1 MNEEQKK
8 QEEEQ
13 EKELANVEE
22 VEKPTEGVEEGGEKT
37 DGEPHDEPPVEED
50 SKPEDAQEQNDDAA
64 EKDEDEEPEADKNSE
79 GKTDEVKPEE
89 EEEQQQEPTEE
100 EEEEEKNKE
109 TEQEPS
115 VDDLKKR
122 IEEYEIE
129 KQERETLDQYT
140 KLVNDVYA
148 DVQRFETIVQN
159 GMIEGLKKFGIDPN
173 LTFEEIKEQDPA
185 KYELAVELVNQA
197 QQRIDQHRQQA
208 KDVLDGEGSKIVFD
222 KAEKEIKKYDLT
234 PEQQVN
240 AAEMFVNIMM
250 RTGIQDLGEDL
261 ISKVKLAVGNAMIDV
276 PRKKVEEVAKEETL
290 DANPTSDTTK
300 TDKSDTTVSKEPTVV
315 EESEDKDKV
324 EKKPANT
331 PVQKVNLD
339 DYKEGATD
347 TSARADAVVNKDA
360 VTTDNVLQ
368 KLAALPYRERVA
380 FMLEHEQEY
389 NDAMSRRK

>member
-8 QEEEQ
+8 QEEQEQ
-13 EKELANVEE
+13 ELANVEE
-22 VEKPTEGVEEGGEKT
+22 VKETTEGVEKPVEES
-37 DGEPHDEPPVEED
+37 DGEPHEEPTEED
-50 SKPEDAQEQNDDAA
+50 SKQEDIQEPDDATK
-64 EKDEDEEPEADKNSE
+64 ENEDEEPEAAKDSDGE
-79 GKTDEVKPEE
+79 PDEVKPEE
-89 EEEQQQEPTEE
+89 KQEEEQQQEPTEE
-100 EEEEEKNKE
+100 EKK

-173 LTFEEIKEQDPA
+173 LTFEEIKQQDPA

-290 DANPTSDTTK
+290 DTNPNPDTTK
-300 TDKSDTTVSKEPTVV
+300 TDRSDTTVSKEPTVV
-315 EESEDKDKV
+315 EGSEDKDKV

-360 VTTDNVLQ
+360 VTVDNVLQ

>member
-8 QEEEQ
+8 QEEQEQ
-13 EKELANVEE
+13 ELANVEE
-22 VEKPTEGVEEGGEKT
+22 VAKTTEGVEEVVVET
-37 DGEPHDEPPVEED
+37 DEEPHEEPVKED
-50 SKPEDAQEQNDDAA
+50 SEQEDIQQPDDAA
-64 EKDEDEEPEADKNSE
+64 KEEEEPEADKDSE
-79 GKTDEVKPEE
+79 GEPDEVKPEE
-89 EEEQQQEPTEE
+89 KQEEEQQQEPTEE
-100 EEEEEKNKE
+100 GKEEE
-109 TEQEPS
+109 EQEPS
-115 VDDLKKR
+115 VEDLKKR
-122 IEEYEIE
+122 IEEYENE

-222 KAEKEIKKYDLT
+222 KAEKEIRKYDLT

-276 PRKKVEEVAKEETL
+276 PRKKAEEVVKEEGL
-290 DANPTSDTTK
+290 DANPNPDTTK
-300 TDKSDTTVSKEPTVV
+300 TDKLDTTVSKEPTVV
-315 EESEDKDKV
+315 EGSEDKDKV

-360 VTTDNVLQ
+360 VTVDNVLQ

>member
-8 QEEEQ
+8 QEEQ
-13 EKELANVEE
+13 ELANVEE
-22 VEKPTEGVEEGGEKT
+22 VVETTEGVEEVVKET
-37 DGEPHDEPPVEED
+37 DGEPHEEPPVEED
-50 SKPEDAQEQNDDAA
+50 HKSDDDDVEGEDKEQEENNEEGSDDKPA
-64 EKDEDEEPEADKNSE
+64 EKEPEKE
-79 GKTDEVKPEE
+79 EQEEQEPQVQEEEQEE
-89 EEEQQQEPTEE
+89 EEE
-100 EEEEEKNKE
+100 NKE
-109 TEQEPS
+109 TDKEPS
-115 VDDLKKR
+115 VEDLKKR

-129 KQERETLDQYT
+129 KQERETLNQYA
-140 KLVNDVYA
+140 KLANDVYA

-208 KDVLDGEGSKIVFD
+208 KDILDGEGSKIVFD

-250 RTGIQDLGEDL
+250 KTGIQDLGEDL
-261 ISKVKLAVGNAMIDV
+261 IAKVKLAVGNAMIEV
-276 PRKKVEEVAKEETL
+276 PRVKEEK
-290 DANPTSDTTK
+290 DTTN

-315 EESEDKDKV
+315 EEPEVKEKV
-324 EKKPANT
+324 EEKPAKT
-331 PVQKVNLD
+331 PVQEVNLD

-360 VTTDNVLQ
+360 VTADNVLQ

-389 NDAMSRRK
+389 NDAMSRRR

>member
-8 QEEEQ
+8 QEEQ
-13 EKELANVEE
+13 EIENVEE
-22 VEKPTEGVEEGGEKT
+22 VVETTEGVEEVVEET
-37 DGEPHDEPPVEED
+37 DREPHEEPVEED
-50 SKPEDAQEQNDDAA
+50 PKQ
-64 EKDEDEEPEADKNSE
+64 KDVQQPDENAVKEDEEPEADKDGE
-79 GKTDEVKPEE
+79 GEPDEVKSEE
-89 EEEQQQEPTEE
+89 EE
-100 EEEEEKNKE
+100 NKE
-109 TEQEPS
+109 TDKEPS

-129 KQERETLDQYT
+129 KQERETLEQYT
-140 KLVNDVYA
+140 KLVNDVYT

-208 KDVLDGEGSKIVFD
+208 KDILDGESSKIVFD

-276 PRKKVEEVAKEETL
+276 PRKKAEEVVKEETL
-290 DANPTSDTTK
+290 DANPTLGTTK

-315 EESEDKDKV
+315 EGSEDKDKV

-360 VTTDNVLQ
+360 VTVDNVLQ

>member
-8 QEEEQ
+8 QQEEQ
-13 EKELANVEE
+13 EIENVEE
-22 VEKPTEGVEEGGEKT
+22 VVETIEGVEEVVEET
-37 DGEPHDEPPVEED
+37 DGEPHEKPVEED
-50 SKPEDAQEQNDDAA
+50 SEQESVQGPDENTA
-64 EKDEDEEPEADKNSE
+64 KEDEEPEAGKEGEDEPDK
-79 GKTDEVKPEE
+79 VKPEE
-89 EEEQQQEPTEE
+89 KEEEQQQES
-100 EEEEEKNKE
+100 EEEEKEEKEEEKKE

-122 IEEYEIE
+122 IEEYETE

-148 DVQRFETIVQN
+148 DVQRFETIVHN

-208 KDVLDGEGSKIVFD
+208 KDILDGEGSKIVFD

-261 ISKVKLAVGNAMIDV
+261 ISKVKLAVGNAMLDV

-290 DANPTSDTTK
+290 NTK

-315 EESEDKDKV
+315 EEPADKDEV

-347 TSARADAVVNKDA
+347 TSGRADAVVNKDA
-360 VTTDNVLQ
+360 VTVDNVLQ

>member
-1 MNEEQKK
+1 MSEEQKK
-8 QEEEQ
+8 QEEEKQ
-13 EKELANVEE
+13 ELANVEE
-22 VEKPTEGVEEGGEKT
+22 VEETTEGVEEVVEKT
-37 DGEPHDEPPVEED
+37 DGEPHKEPVKED
-50 SKPEDAQEQNDDAA
+50 SKPEDAQESGKNAI
-64 EKDEDEEPEADKNSE
+64 KEDEEPEADKDSDDE
-79 GKTDEVKPEE
+79 PDEVKPEE
-89 EEEQQQEPTEE
+89 KEEQQQEPTEE
-100 EEEEEKNKE
+100 EKEEEEENKE
-109 TEQEPS
+109 TDKEPS

-208 KDVLDGEGSKIVFD
+208 KDILDGEGSKIVFD

-290 DANPTSDTTK
+290 DTNLTSDTTK

-315 EESEDKDKV
+315 EGSEDKDKV

-331 PVQKVNLD
+331 PVQKVDLD

-360 VTTDNVLQ
+360 VTVDNVLQ

>member
-8 QEEEQ
+8 QEEQEQ
-13 EKELANVEE
+13 ELANVEE
-22 VEKPTEGVEEGGEKT
+22 VVETTEGVEEVVGKT
-37 DGEPHDEPPVEED
+37 DGEPHEEPPVEED
-50 SKPEDAQEQNDDAA
+50 PKQEDVQQPDDTAK
-64 EKDEDEEPEADKNSE
+64 EDEGEEPEADKDSE
-79 GKTDEVKPEE
+79 GEPDELKPE
-89 EEEQQQEPTEE
+89 EEEQQQEPEKEE
-100 EEEEEKNKE
+100 EEENKE
-109 TEQEPS
+109 TKQEPS

-173 LTFEEIKEQDPA
+173 LTFEEIKQQDPA

-276 PRKKVEEVAKEETL
+276 PRKKVEEATKEETL
-290 DANPTSDTTK
+290 DVNPTSDTTNSK
-300 TDKSDTTVSKEPTVV
+300 RSDTTVSKEPTVV
-315 EESEDKDKV
+315 EEPTDKDKV

-360 VTTDNVLQ
+360 VTVDNVLQ

>member
-8 QEEEQ
+8 QEEQEQ
-13 EKELANVEE
+13 ELANVEE
-22 VEKPTEGVEEGGEKT
+22 TTEGVEEVVDET

-50 SKPEDAQEQNDDAA
+50 SKPEDVQEPDNTAK
-64 EKDEDEEPEADKNSE
+64 EDEGEEPEPNKDGE
-79 GKTDEVKPEE
+79 GEPDEVKPEE
-89 EEEQQQEPTEE
+89 EQQQEPAEE
-100 EEEEEKNKE
+100 EKEEEEKNKE

-122 IEEYEIE
+122 IEEYETE

-276 PRKKVEEVAKEETL
+276 PRKEVAKEETL
-290 DANPTSDTTK
+290 DTNPTSDTTK

-315 EESEDKDKV
+315 EEPADKDKV
-324 EKKPANT
+324 EGKPANT

-360 VTTDNVLQ
+360 VTVDNVLQ

>member
-8 QEEEQ
+8 QEEQNQ
-13 EKELANVEE
+13 EIENVEE
-22 VEKPTEGVEEGGEKT
+22 VKETTEGAEEIVEKT

-50 SKPEDAQEQNDDAA
+50 SKPEDAQQSDDTA
-64 EKDEDEEPEADKNSE
+64 EKDEDEEPEPDKNSE
-79 GKTDEVKPEE
+79 GEPDEVKPEE
-89 EEEQQQEPTEE
+89 EEQQQQEPTEE
-100 EEEEEKNKE
+100 EKEEEEE

-115 VDDLKKR
+115 VEDLKKR
-122 IEEYEIE
+122 LEEYEVE

-173 LTFEEIKEQDPA
+173 LTFEEIKQQDPA

-222 KAEKEIKKYDLT
+222 KAEKEIRKYDLT

-300 TDKSDTTVSKEPTVV
+300 TDGSDTTVSKEPTVV
-315 EESEDKDKV
+315 EGSEDKDKV

-360 VTTDNVLQ
+360 VTADNVLQ

>member
-8 QEEEQ
+8 QEEQEQ
-13 EKELANVEE
+13 ELANVEE
-22 VEKPTEGVEEGGEKT
+22 VVETTEGIEEVVGET
-37 DGEPHDEPPVEED
+37 DGEPHEEPVEED
-50 SKPEDAQEQNDDAA
+50 PKQENVQQPNENAA
-64 EKDEDEEPEADKNSE
+64 EEDEEPEADKD
-79 GKTDEVKPEE
+79 GKGEPNEVKPE

-100 EEEEEKNKE
+100 ENKEEKEKEE

-173 LTFEEIKEQDPA
+173 LTFEEIKQQDPA

-290 DANPTSDTTK
+290 DTNPTPDTTK

-315 EESEDKDKV
+315 EEPEDKDKV

-360 VTTDNVLQ
+360 VTVDNVLQ

>member
-8 QEEEQ
+8 QEEQ
-13 EKELANVEE
+13 ELENVEE
-22 VEKPTEGVEEGGEKT
+22 VVETTEGVEEVVGET
-37 DGEPHDEPPVEED
+37 DGEPHEEPVEED
-50 SKPEDAQEQNDDAA
+50 PKQEDVQQADDTA
-64 EKDEDEEPEADKNSE
+64 KEDEEPEA
-79 GKTDEVKPEE
+79 GKDSDGEPDEVKPEEEE

-100 EEEEEKNKE
+100 EQQEEKQE
-109 TEQEPS
+109 EPS

-197 QQRIDQHRQQA
+197 QQRIDQHRHQA
-208 KDVLDGEGSKIVFD
+208 KDILDGEGSKIVFD

-250 RTGIQDLGEDL
+250 KTGIQDLGEDL
-261 ISKVKLAVGNAMIDV
+261 VAKVKLAVGNAMIET
-276 PRKKVEEVAKEETL
+276 PRAKEEKGTTNT
-290 DANPTSDTTK
+290 DKSDKADTTK
-300 TDKSDTTVSKEPTVV
+300 TDRSDTTVSKEPTVV
-315 EESEDKDKV
+315 EEPEVKDKI
-324 EKKPANT
+324 EEKPAKT
-331 PVQKVNLD
+331 PVQEVNLD

-347 TSARADAVVNKDA
+347 TSARADAVINKDA
-360 VTTDNVLQ
+360 VTADNVLQ

>member
-13 EKELANVEE
+13 KQEIENVEDVTE
-22 VEKPTEGVEEGGEKT
+22 TTEGVEEVTGET
-37 DGEPHDEPPVEED
+37 DGEPQEEPVEEG
-50 SKPEDAQEQNDDAA
+50 SKQEDVQQPDDAT
-64 EKDEDEEPEADKNSE
+64 KEDEEPEANKDSE
-79 GKTDEVKPEE
+79 GEPDEVKPEG
-89 EEEQQQEPTEE
+89 EEQQQEPTEE
-100 EEEEEKNKE
+100 EKEEKEEKEE

-115 VDDLKKR
+115 VEDLKKR
-122 IEEYEIE
+122 LEEYEIE

-276 PRKKVEEVAKEETL
+276 PRKKVEEAAEEETL
-290 DANPTSDTTK
+290 DTNPTPDTTK

-315 EESEDKDKV
+315 EGSEDKGKV
-324 EKKPANT
+324 EKKTANT

-347 TSARADAVVNKDA
+347 TSARADAVINKDA
-360 VTTDNVLQ
+360 VTADNVLQ

>member
-8 QEEEQ
+8 QEQEQ
-13 EKELANVEE
+13 ELANAEE
-22 VEKPTEGVEEGGEKT
+22 VVETTEGVEEVIEET
-37 DGEPHDEPPVEED
+37 DGEPHEEPPVEED
-50 SKPEDAQEQNDDAA
+50 PKQEDVQQSDDTV
-64 EKDEDEEPEADKNSE
+64 KEDEEPETDKDDE
-79 GKTDEVKPEE
+79 GEPDEVKPEE
-89 EEEQQQEPTEE
+89 EEEEQQQKPEKEE
-100 EEEEEKNKE
+100 EEENKE
-109 TEQEPS
+109 TDKEPS

-129 KQERETLDQYT
+129 KQERETLNQYA
-140 KLVNDVYA
+140 KLANDVYA

-208 KDVLDGEGSKIVFD
+208 KDILDGEGSKIVFD

-250 RTGIQDLGEDL
+250 KTGIQDLGEDL
-261 ISKVKLAVGNAMIDV
+261 VTKVKLAVGNAMIEA
-276 PRKKVEEVAKEETL
+276 PRVQEEK
-290 DANPTSDTTK
+290 DATNTDKTDTTK
-300 TDKSDTTVSKEPTVV
+300 TDRSDTTVSKEPTVV
-315 EESEDKDKV
+315 EEPEVKDKV
-324 EKKPANT
+324 EEKPAKT
-331 PVQKVNLD
+331 PVQEVNLD

-360 VTTDNVLQ
+360 VTVDNVLQ

-389 NDAMSRRK
+389 NDAMSRRR

>member
-8 QEEEQ
+8 QEEQ

-22 VEKPTEGVEEGGEKT
+22 VEKPTEGAEEIVEEP
-37 DGEPHDEPPVEED
+37 DGEPHEEPHIEED
-50 SKPEDAQEQNDDAA
+50 STPEDVQEHNDDAT
-64 EKDEDEEPEADKNSE
+64 EKDEDEEPEPDKDSE
-79 GKTDEVKPEE
+79 GEPDEVKP

-100 EEEEEKNKE
+100 EKNEEEE

-222 KAEKEIKKYDLT
+222 KAEKEIRKYDLT

-315 EESEDKDKV
+315 EESGDKDKV

-360 VTTDNVLQ
+360 VTVDNVLQ

>member
-13 EKELANVEE
+13 EQELANVEE
-22 VEKPTEGVEEGGEKT
+22 VVETTEGVEEVVGET
-37 DGEPHDEPPVEED
+37 DGEPHEEPPVEED
-50 SKPEDAQEQNDDAA
+50 PKQEDVQQSDDTV
-64 EKDEDEEPEADKNSE
+64 KGDEEPETDKDGE
-79 GKTDEVKPEE
+79 GEPDEVKPE

-100 EEEEEKNKE
+100 KKEEQEEKE
-109 TEQEPS
+109 EQEPS

-173 LTFEEIKEQDPA
+173 LTFEEIKQQDPA

-290 DANPTSDTTK
+290 DTNPTPDTTK

-315 EESEDKDKV
+315 EEPEDKDKV

-360 VTTDNVLQ
+360 VTVDNVLQ

>member
-8 QEEEQ
+8 QEEQNQ
-13 EKELANVEE
+13 EIENVEE
-22 VEKPTEGVEEGGEKT
+22 VKETTEGAEEIVEEP

-50 SKPEDAQEQNDDAA
+50 SKPEDAQEQNDDAT
-64 EKDEDEEPEADKNSE
+64 EKDEDEEPEPDKDSE
-79 GKTDEVKPEE
+79 GEPDKVKPEE
-89 EEEQQQEPTEE
+89 EEQQQQEPTEGEKE
-100 EEEEEKNKE
+100 EEEE

-115 VDDLKKR
+115 VEDLKKR
-122 IEEYEIE
+122 LEEYEVE

-300 TDKSDTTVSKEPTVV
+300 TDGSDTTVSKEPTVV
-315 EESEDKDKV
+315 EGSENKDKV

-360 VTTDNVLQ
+360 VTVDNVLQ

>member
-13 EKELANVEE
+13 KQEIENVEDVTE
-22 VEKPTEGVEEGGEKT
+22 TTEGVEEVTGET
-37 DGEPHDEPPVEED
+37 DGEPQEEPVEEG
-50 SKPEDAQEQNDDAA
+50 SKQEDVQQPDDAT
-64 EKDEDEEPEADKNSE
+64 KEDEEPEANKDSE
-79 GKTDEVKPEE
+79 GEPDEVKPEG
-89 EEEQQQEPTEE
+89 EEQQQEPTEE
-100 EEEEEKNKE
+100 EKEEKEEKEE

-115 VDDLKKR
+115 VEDLKKR
-122 IEEYEIE
+122 LEEYEIE

-276 PRKKVEEVAKEETL
+276 PRKKVEEAAEEETL
-290 DANPTSDTTK
+290 DTNPTPDTTK

-315 EESEDKDKV
+315 EGSEDKGKV

-347 TSARADAVVNKDA
+347 TSARADAVINKDA
-360 VTTDNVLQ
+360 VTADNVLQ

>member
-8 QEEEQ
+8 QEEQEQ
-13 EKELANVEE
+13 ELANVEE
-22 VEKPTEGVEEGGEKT
+22 VVETTEGVEEVVEET
-37 DGEPHDEPPVEED
+37 DGEPHEEPPVEED
-50 SKPEDAQEQNDDAA
+50 TKQEDVQQSDDTV
-64 EKDEDEEPEADKNSE
+64 KEDEEPETDKDGE
-79 GKTDEVKPEE
+79 GEPDKVKPEEE
-89 EEEQQQEPTEE
+89 EEEQQQEPEKEE
-100 EEEEEKNKE
+100 EEENKE
-109 TEQEPS
+109 TDKEPS

-140 KLVNDVYA
+140 KLMNDVYT

-159 GMIEGLKKFGIDPN
+159 GMVEGLKKFGIDPN

-208 KDVLDGEGSKIVFD
+208 KDILDGEGSKIVFD

-250 RTGIQDLGEDL
+250 KTGIQDLGEDL
-261 ISKVKLAVGNAMIDV
+261 IAKVKLAVGNAMIEV
-276 PRKKVEEVAKEETL
+276 PRVQEEKDATNTDET
-290 DANPTSDTTK
+290 DTTE
-300 TDKSDTTVSKEPTVV
+300 TDRSDTTVSKEPTVV
-315 EESEDKDKV
+315 EEPEVKDKV
-324 EKKPANT
+324 EEKPANT

-347 TSARADAVVNKDA
+347 TSARADAVINKDA
-360 VTTDNVLQ
+360 VTADNVLQ

-389 NDAMSRRK
+389 NDAMNRRK

>member
-8 QEEEQ
+8 QEEQEQ
-13 EKELANVEE
+13 EIENVEE
-22 VEKPTEGVEEGGEKT
+22 VVETIEGVEEVVEET
-37 DGEPHDEPPVEED
+37 DGEPHEKPVEED
-50 SKPEDAQEQNDDAA
+50 SEQDDAQQPDENTA
-64 EKDEDEEPEADKNSE
+64 KEDEEQEAGKDGE
-79 GKTDEVKPEE
+79 GEPDEVKPEE
-89 EEEQQQEPTEE
+89 KEEEQQQEPTEE
-100 EEEEEKNKE
+100 EKEEKEEEKKE

-122 IEEYEIE
+122 IEEYETE

-208 KDVLDGEGSKIVFD
+208 KDILDGEGSKIVFD

-250 RTGIQDLGEDL
+250 RTGIQDLGKDL

-276 PRKKVEEVAKEETL
+276 PRKKGEEVAKEETL
-290 DANPTSDTTK
+290 NTK

-315 EESEDKDKV
+315 EEPADKDEV

-347 TSARADAVVNKDA
+347 TSGRADAVVNKDA
-360 VTTDNVLQ
+360 VTVDNVLQ

>member
-8 QEEEQ
+8 QQEEQ
-13 EKELANVEE
+13 EQELANVEE
-22 VEKPTEGVEEGGEKT
+22 VKETTEGVEEVGEET
-37 DGEPHDEPPVEED
+37 DGEPHDEPVEED
-50 SKPEDAQEQNDDAA
+50 SKSDDAEVEGEEQDDKEEGSDDEPA
-64 EKDEDEEPEADKNSE
+64 EKE
-79 GKTDEVKPEE
+79 PEE
-89 EEEQQQEPTEE
+89 EKQEEEQEEPPVQEE
-100 EEEEEKNKE
+100 EQEEEKKEE

-115 VDDLKKR
+115 VEDLKKR

-129 KQERETLDQYT
+129 KQERETLNQYA
-140 KLVNDVYA
+140 KLANDVYA

-173 LTFEEIKEQDPA
+173 LTFEEIKQQDPA

-208 KDVLDGEGSKIVFD
+208 KDILDGEGSKIVFD
-222 KAEKEIKKYDLT
+222 KAEKEIRKYDLT

-250 RTGIQDLGEDL
+250 KTGIQDLGEDL
-261 ISKVKLAVGNAMIDV
+261 IAKVKLAVGNAMIEV
-276 PRKKVEEVAKEETL
+276 PRAKEEK
-290 DANPTSDTTK
+290 DATNTDKSDETDTTK
-300 TDKSDTTVSKEPTVV
+300 TDRSDTTVSKEPTVV
-315 EESEDKDKV
+315 EEPEDKDKV

-360 VTTDNVLQ
+360 VTADNVLQ

-389 NDAMSRRK
+389 NDAMSRRR

>member
-13 EKELANVEE
+13 EQKLTNAEE
-22 VEKPTEGVEEGGEKT
+22 VVETKEGTEEFVGGT
-37 DGEPHDEPPVEED
+37 DGEPHEEPVEGD
-50 SKPEDAQEQNDDAA
+50 PKQEDAQQPDENAA
-64 EKDEDEEPEADKNSE
+64 KEDEEPEAGKDGE
-79 GKTDEVKPEE
+79 GKPDEIEPEE
-89 EEEQQQEPTEE
+89 EEEKQQQENKEKKRKEE
-100 EEEEEKNKE
+100 EEENKE
-109 TEQEPS
+109 TDKEPS

-140 KLVNDVYA
+140 KLVNDVYT

-208 KDVLDGEGSKIVFD
+208 KDVLDGEGSKIVFE

-276 PRKKVEEVAKEETL
+276 PHKKVGEVAKEETL
-290 DANPTSDTTK
+290 DANTTSDTTK
-300 TDKSDTTVSKEPTVV
+300 TDKSDTTVSKKPIVV
-315 EESEDKDKV
+315 EGSEDKDKV

-347 TSARADAVVNKDA
+347 TSARADAVINKDA
-360 VTTDNVLQ
+360 VTADNVLQ

>member
-13 EKELANVEE
+13 EQELTNIEEVKETAEGMEEVVEE
-22 VEKPTEGVEEGGEKT
+22 P
-37 DGEPHDEPPVEED
+37 DGEPHNEPPVEED
-50 SKPEDAQEQNDDAA
+50 SKPEDAQQPDDTA
-64 EKDEDEEPEADKNSE
+64 KEDEGEELEADKDSE
-79 GKTDEVKPEE
+79 GRPDEVKPE

-100 EEEEEKNKE
+100 ENEEEE

-122 IEEYEIE
+122 IEEYETE

-148 DVQRFETIVQN
+148 DVQRFETIVKN

-290 DANPTSDTTK
+290 DANPTPDTTK

-315 EESEDKDKV
+315 EGSEDKDKV

-360 VTTDNVLQ
+360 VTVDNVLQ

>member
-8 QEEEQ
+8 QEEQEQ
-13 EKELANVEE
+13 ELANVEE
-22 VEKPTEGVEEGGEKT
+22 VVETTEGIEEVVGGT
-37 DGEPHDEPPVEED
+37 DEEPNEEPVEED
-50 SKPEDAQEQNDDAA
+50 SKPEDVQEPDDAA
-64 EKDEDEEPEADKNSE
+64 KGNEDEEPEADKD
-79 GKTDEVKPEE
+79 GKGEPNEVKPE

-100 EEEEEKNKE
+100 ENKEEKENK

-173 LTFEEIKEQDPA
+173 LTFEEIKQQDPA

-276 PRKKVEEVAKEETL
+276 PRKKVEEVAKEETS
-290 DANPTSDTTK
+290 DTNPTPDTTE
-300 TDKSDTTVSKEPTVV
+300 TDRSDTTVSKEPTVV
-315 EESEDKDKV
+315 EEPADKDKV

-360 VTTDNVLQ
+360 VTVDNVLQ

>member
-13 EKELANVEE
+13 EQELANVEE
-22 VEKPTEGVEEGGEKT
+22 VVETTEGVEEVAGET
-37 DGEPHDEPPVEED
+37 DGEPHEEPVEED
-50 SKPEDAQEQNDDAA
+50 SKQEDAQQPDKNAA
-64 EKDEDEEPEADKNSE
+64 KEEEEPKADKDNE
-79 GKTDEVKPEE
+79 GELDEVKPEE
-89 EEEQQQEPTEE
+89 KEEEQQQEPTEE
-100 EEEEEKNKE
+100 EKEEEEEENKE
-109 TEQEPS
+109 TDKEPS
-115 VDDLKKR
+115 VEDLKKR

-129 KQERETLDQYT
+129 KQERETIDQYT
-140 KLVNDVYA
+140 KLVNDVYT

-208 KDVLDGEGSKIVFD
+208 KDILDGEGSKIVFD

-276 PRKKVEEVAKEETL
+276 PRKKAEEVAKEETL

-300 TDKSDTTVSKEPTVV
+300 TDRSDTTVSKEPTVV
-315 EESEDKDKV
+315 EGSEDKDKV

-347 TSARADAVVNKDA
+347 TSARADAVVNKNA
-360 VTTDNVLQ
+360 VTVDNVLQ

>member
-8 QEEEQ
+8 QEEQEQ
-13 EKELANVEE
+13 EIENVEE
-22 VEKPTEGVEEGGEKT
+22 VVETIEGVEEVVEET
-37 DGEPHDEPPVEED
+37 DGEPHEKPVEED
-50 SKPEDAQEQNDDAA
+50 SEQDDAQQPDENTA
-64 EKDEDEEPEADKNSE
+64 KEDEEQEAGKDGE
-79 GKTDEVKPEE
+79 GEPDEVKPEE
-89 EEEQQQEPTEE
+89 KEEEQQQEPTEE
-100 EEEEEKNKE
+100 EKEEKEEEKKE

-122 IEEYEIE
+122 IEEYETE

-148 DVQRFETIVQN
+148 DVQRFETIVHN

-208 KDVLDGEGSKIVFD
+208 KDILDGEGSKIVFD

-250 RTGIQDLGEDL
+250 RTGIQDLGKDL
-261 ISKVKLAVGNAMIDV
+261 ISKVKLAVGNAMLDV

-290 DANPTSDTTK
+290 NTK

-315 EESEDKDKV
+315 EEPADKDEV

-347 TSARADAVVNKDA
+347 TSGRADAVVNKDA
-360 VTTDNVLQ
+360 VTVDNVLQ

>member
-13 EKELANVEE
+13 KQEIENVEDVTE
-22 VEKPTEGVEEGGEKT
+22 TTEGVEEVTGET
-37 DGEPHDEPPVEED
+37 DGEPQEEPVEEG
-50 SKPEDAQEQNDDAA
+50 SKQEDVQQPDDAT
-64 EKDEDEEPEADKNSE
+64 KEDEKLGANKDSE
-79 GKTDEVKPEE
+79 GKPDEVKPEG
-89 EEEQQQEPTEE
+89 EEQQQEPTEE
-100 EEEEEKNKE
+100 EKEEKEE

-115 VDDLKKR
+115 VEDLKKR
-122 IEEYEIE
+122 LEEYEIE

-173 LTFEEIKEQDPA
+173 MTFEEIKEQDSA

-276 PRKKVEEVAKEETL
+276 PRKKVEEAAEEETL
-290 DANPTSDTTK
+290 DTNPTPDTTN
-300 TDKSDTTVSKEPTVV
+300 TDRSDTTVSKEPTVV
-315 EESEDKDKV
+315 EEPEDKDKV

-360 VTTDNVLQ
+360 VTADNVLQ

>member
-8 QEEEQ
+8 QEEQEQ
-13 EKELANVEE
+13 ELANVEE
-22 VEKPTEGVEEGGEKT
+22 VVETTEGVEEVVGGT
-37 DGEPHDEPPVEED
+37 DEEPNEEPPVEED
-50 SKPEDAQEQNDDAA
+50 PKQENVQQPNENAA
-64 EKDEDEEPEADKNSE
+64 EEDEEPEADKD
-79 GKTDEVKPEE
+79 GKGEPNEVKPE

-100 EEEEEKNKE
+100 EKEEEKEKEE

-173 LTFEEIKEQDPA
+173 LTFEEIKQQDPA

-290 DANPTSDTTK
+290 DTNPTPDTTK

-315 EESEDKDKV
+315 EEPEDKDKV

-360 VTTDNVLQ
+360 VTVDNVLQ

>member
-8 QEEEQ
+8 QQEEQ
-13 EKELANVEE
+13 EIENVEE
-22 VEKPTEGVEEGGEKT
+22 VVETIEGVEEVVEET
-37 DGEPHDEPPVEED
+37 DGEPHEKPVEED
-50 SKPEDAQEQNDDAA
+50 SEQDDAQQPDENTA
-64 EKDEDEEPEADKNSE
+64 KEDEEQEAGKDGE
-79 GKTDEVKPEE
+79 GEPDEVKPEE
-89 EEEQQQEPTEE
+89 KEEEQQQES
-100 EEEEEKNKE
+100 EEEEKEEKEEEKKE

-122 IEEYEIE
+122 IEEYETE

-148 DVQRFETIVQN
+148 DVQRFETIVHN

-208 KDVLDGEGSKIVFD
+208 KDILDGEGSKIVFD

-261 ISKVKLAVGNAMIDV
+261 ISKVKLAVGNAMLDV

-290 DANPTSDTTK
+290 NTK

-315 EESEDKDKV
+315 EEPADKDEV

-347 TSARADAVVNKDA
+347 TSGRADAVVNKDA
-360 VTTDNVLQ
+360 VTVDNVLQ

>member
-8 QEEEQ
+8 QEEQEQ
-13 EKELANVEE
+13 ELANVEE
-22 VEKPTEGVEEGGEKT
+22 VVETTEGVEEVVEET
-37 DGEPHDEPPVEED
+37 DGEPHEEPPVEED
-50 SKPEDAQEQNDDAA
+50 PKQEDVQQPDDTV
-64 EKDEDEEPEADKNSE
+64 KEDEEPEADKDGE
-79 GKTDEVKPEE
+79 GEPDEVKPEE
-89 EEEQQQEPTEE
+89 EEEEQQQEPEKEE
-100 EEEEEKNKE
+100 EEENKE
-109 TEQEPS
+109 TDKEPS
-115 VDDLKKR
+115 VEDLKKR

-173 LTFEEIKEQDPA
+173 LTFEEIKQQDPA

-222 KAEKEIKKYDLT
+222 KAEKEIRKYDLT

-250 RTGIQDLGEDL
+250 KTGIQDLGEDL
-261 ISKVKLAVGNAMIDV
+261 VAKVKLAVGNAMIEV
-276 PRKKVEEVAKEETL
+276 PRVQEEKETPKVDNV
-290 DANPTSDTTK
+290 DTTESDK
-300 TDKSDTTVSKEPTVV
+300 TGTTVSKEPAVV
-315 EESEDKDKV
+315 EEPEVKDKV
-324 EKKPANT
+324 DTKPANT

-360 VTTDNVLQ
+360 VTVDNVLQ

>member
-8 QEEEQ
+8 QEEQEQ
-13 EKELANVEE
+13 EIKNVEE
-22 VEKPTEGVEEGGEKT
+22 VKETTEGVEEGVKET
-37 DGEPHDEPPVEED
+37 DGEPHEEPPVEED
-50 SKPEDAQEQNDDAA
+50 SKPEDVQEQPDNGT
-64 EKDEDEEPEADKNSE
+64 KEDEEPEPDEDSE
-79 GKTDEVKPEE
+79 GEPDEVKPEE
-89 EEEQQQEPTEE
+89 EQEEQQQEPA
-100 EEEEEKNKE
+100 EEEEK
-109 TEQEPS
+109 EQEPS

-276 PRKKVEEVAKEETL
+276 PRKKVEEVAKEETNS
-290 DANPTSDTTK
+290 NPDITK
-300 TDKSDTTVSKEPTVV
+300 TDGSDTTVSKEPTVV

-331 PVQKVNLD
+331 PVQKVDLD

-360 VTTDNVLQ
+360 VTVDNVLQ

-389 NDAMSRRK
+389 NDAMSRRQ

>member
-8 QEEEQ
+8 QEQQEQ
-13 EKELANVEE
+13 ELENVEDV
-22 VEKPTEGVEEGGEKT
+22 VETAEGVEEVVKET
-37 DGEPHDEPPVEED
+37 DGEPHEEPPVEED
-50 SKPEDAQEQNDDAA
+50 PKQEDVQGPDDTVK
-64 EKDEDEEPEADKNSE
+64 ENKDEEPEADKDSDGE
-79 GKTDEVKPEE
+79 PDEVKPEE
-89 EEEQQQEPTEE
+89 EGEEQQQKPTEE
-100 EEEEEKNKE
+100 EKEEEEE
-109 TEQEPS
+109 TDKEPS

-173 LTFEEIKEQDPA
+173 LTFEEIKQQDPA

-250 RTGIQDLGEDL
+250 RTGIQDLGEGL

-276 PRKKVEEVAKEETL
+276 PRAKEEKGTT
-290 DANPTSDTTK
+290 DTDKSDKTDTTK
-300 TDKSDTTVSKEPTVV
+300 ADKPDTTVSKESTVV
-315 EESEDKDKV
+315 EGSEDKDKV

-360 VTTDNVLQ
+360 VTVDNVLQ

-389 NDAMSRRK
+389 NNAMSRRK

>member
-13 EKELANVEE
+13 KQEIENVEE
-22 VEKPTEGVEEGGEKT
+22 VVETTEGVGEVVEET
-37 DGEPHDEPPVEED
+37 DGEPHEEPVEED
-50 SKPEDAQEQNDDAA
+50 PKQEDAQQPDDAV
-64 EKDEDEEPEADKNSE
+64 KEDEEPEVDKDSDGE
-79 GKTDEVKPEE
+79 PDEVEPEE
-89 EEEQQQEPTEE
+89 KEEEQQQEPTEE
-100 EEEEEKNKE
+100 EEEEKE
-109 TEQEPS
+109 ETDKEPS

-276 PRKKVEEVAKEETL
+276 PRKKVEEVVKEETL
-290 DANPTSDTTK
+290 DTNTNSGTTK
-300 TDKSDTTVSKEPTVV
+300 TDRSDTTVSKEPTVV
-315 EESEDKDKV
+315 EGSEDKDKV

-360 VTTDNVLQ
+360 VTVDNVLQ

>member
-8 QEEEQ
+8 REEEQ
-13 EKELANVEE
+13 EQEIVNVEDV
-22 VEKPTEGVEEGGEKT
+22 VETTEGVEEVVEET
-37 DGEPHDEPPVEED
+37 DGEPHEEPAKED
-50 SKPEDAQEQNDDAA
+50 SKPEDVQQPDENAA
-64 EKDEDEEPEADKNSE
+64 KEDEEPEAGKDGE
-79 GKTDEVKPEE
+79 GEPDEVKPEE

-100 EEEEEKNKE
+100 EKEEEEEENKE
-109 TEQEPS
+109 TDKEPS

-173 LTFEEIKEQDPA
+173 LTFEEIKQQDPA

-197 QQRIDQHRQQA
+197 QQRIDQHRRQA
-208 KDVLDGEGSKIVFD
+208 KDILDGEGSKIVFD

-261 ISKVKLAVGNAMIDV
+261 ISKVKLSVGNAMLDV

-290 DANPTSDTTK
+290 DTK
-300 TDKSDTTVSKEPTVV
+300 TDKPDTTVSKEPTVV

-360 VTTDNVLQ
+360 VTVDNVLQ

>member
-8 QEEEQ
+8 QEEQEQ
-13 EKELANVEE
+13 ELANVEE
-22 VEKPTEGVEEGGEKT
+22 VKETTEGVEKPVEES
-37 DGEPHDEPPVEED
+37 DGEPHEEPTEED
-50 SKPEDAQEQNDDAA
+50 SKQEDIQEPDDATK
-64 EKDEDEEPEADKNSE
+64 ENEDEEPEAAKDSDGE
-79 GKTDEVKPEE
+79 PDEVKPEE
-89 EEEQQQEPTEE
+89 KQEEEQQQEPTEE
-100 EEEEEKNKE
+100 EKK

-173 LTFEEIKEQDPA
+173 LTFEEIKQQDPA

-290 DANPTSDTTK
+290 DTNPNQDTTK
-300 TDKSDTTVSKEPTVV
+300 TDRSDTTVSKEPTVV
-315 EESEDKDKV
+315 EGSEDKDKV

-360 VTTDNVLQ
+360 VTVDNVLQ

>member
-8 QEEEQ
+8 QEEQEQ
-13 EKELANVEE
+13 EIANVEE
-22 VEKPTEGVEEGGEKT
+22 VAETTEGVEEVVGGT
-37 DGEPHDEPPVEED
+37 DEEPNEEPVEED
-50 SKPEDAQEQNDDAA
+50 SKPEDVQEPDDAA
-64 EKDEDEEPEADKNSE
+64 KGNEDEEPEADKDGE
-79 GKTDEVKPEE
+79 GEPNEVKPE

-100 EEEEEKNKE
+100 EKEEEKE
-109 TEQEPS
+109 EQEPS

-173 LTFEEIKEQDPA
+173 LTFEEIKQQDPA

-290 DANPTSDTTK
+290 DTNPTPDTTK

-315 EESEDKDKV
+315 EEPEDKDKV

-360 VTTDNVLQ
+360 VTVDNVLQ

>member
-8 QEEEQ
+8 KEEQ
-13 EKELANVEE
+13 EQELANVEE
-22 VEKPTEGVEEGGEKT
+22 VVETTEGVEEVVEET
-37 DGEPHDEPPVEED
+37 DGEPHEEPVEED
-50 SKPEDAQEQNDDAA
+50 SKQEDAQQHDENAA
-64 EKDEDEEPEADKNSE
+64 KEDEEPEADKDSDGE
-79 GKTDEVKPEE
+79 PDEVEPEEE

-100 EEEEEKNKE
+100 EKEEEEENKE
-109 TEQEPS
+109 TDKEPS

-129 KQERETLDQYT
+129 KQERKTLDQYT

-261 ISKVKLAVGNAMIDV
+261 VAKVKLAVGNAMIEV
-276 PRKKVEEVAKEETL
+276 PRVQEEK
-290 DANPTSDTTK
+290 DATNTDKTDTTK
-300 TDKSDTTVSKEPTVV
+300 TDRSDTTVSKEPTVV
-315 EESEDKDKV
+315 EEPEVKDKV
-324 EKKPANT
+324 EEKPAKT
-331 PVQKVNLD
+331 PVQEVNLD

-360 VTTDNVLQ
+360 VTVDNVLQ

-389 NDAMSRRK
+389 NDAMSRRR

>member
-8 QEEEQ
+8 REEEQ

-22 VEKPTEGVEEGGEKT
+22 VAETTEGVEEVAEGT
-37 DGEPHDEPPVEED
+37 DGEPHEEPPVEED

-64 EKDEDEEPEADKNSE
+64 EKDEDEEPEADEDSE
-79 GKTDEVKPEE
+79 GEPDEVKPEE
-89 EEEQQQEPTEE
+89 EEQQQDPTEE
-100 EEEEEKNKE
+100 EKEEEK
-109 TEQEPS
+109 EQEPS

-276 PRKKVEEVAKEETL
+276 PRKKVEEVAKEE
-290 DANPTSDTTK
+290 ANPNSDTTK
-300 TDKSDTTVSKEPTVV
+300 TEESDTTVSKEPTVV
-315 EESEDKDKV
+315 EGSENEDKV

-360 VTTDNVLQ
+360 VTVDNVLQ

>member
-13 EKELANVEE
+13 EQELANVEE
-22 VEKPTEGVEEGGEKT
+22 VVETTEGVEEVVGET
-37 DGEPHDEPPVEED
+37 DGEPHKEPPVEED
-50 SKPEDAQEQNDDAA
+50 TKQEDVQQPDENAA
-64 EKDEDEEPEADKNSE
+64 KENEGKEPEADKDSE
-79 GKTDEVKPEE
+79 GEPDEVKPEE
-89 EEEQQQEPTEE
+89 EEQQQEPEKEDEE
-100 EEEEEKNKE
+100 ENKE
-109 TEQEPS
+109 TDKEPS

-222 KAEKEIKKYDLT
+222 KAEKEIRKYDLT

-250 RTGIQDLGEDL
+250 KTGIQDLGEDL
-261 ISKVKLAVGNAMIDV
+261 IAKVKLAVGNAMIEV
-276 PRKKVEEVAKEETL
+276 PRVKDDAVADK
-290 DANPTSDTTK
+290 PDTTK
-300 TDKSDTTVSKEPTVV
+300 TDKPDTTVSKEPTVV
-315 EESEDKDKV
+315 EEPEAKDKV
-324 EKKPANT
+324 EEKPANT
-331 PVQKVNLD
+331 PVQEVNLD

-360 VTTDNVLQ
+360 VTADNVLQ

-389 NDAMSRRK
+389 NDAMSRRR